1 MKKRYLKKWVVN
13 MLVIINLISLLM
25 LGSDSDKYFFTI
37 HLTSLVIFVINCLI
51 LKKYSKLVKEV

>member
-37 HLTSLVIFVINCLI
+37 HLISLVIFVINCLI
-51 LKKYSKLVKEV
+51 LKKYSKLVMEV

>member
-25 LGSDSDKYFFTI
+25 LGSDSNKYFFTI

-51 LKKYSKLVKEV
+51 LKKYSKLGMEI

>member
-1 MKKRYLKKWVVN
+1 MKKRYLKKWVEN
-13 MLVIINLISLLM
+13 MLVIINLISLVM

-51 LKKYSKLVKEV
+51 LKKYSKLVMEV